1 MGRPE
6 RPPDGSAMR
15 ALWVPEYTDFD
26 ALTVKDVTP
35 PEIKPRQVRISICAA
50 GVSFA
55 ANLVVQGKYQRK
67 PPLPFAPGTEAAGV
81 VTECGAEVR
90 RFKPG
95 DRVCA
100 ALDWGAYAEEAAA
113 WECNVYPIPDNIT
126 FAQATNFNSYA
137 TSCAALTWP
146 HLLNLQ
152 QDETLLVHGAAG
164 ALGLA
169 AVQIGKVLGA
179 TVIAGASTK
188 EKRALAL
195 ANGADHAVDTSEAD
209 FRDAVNEI
217 TNKRGADAILDPV
230 GGAVFDQSL
239 RCIAFEG
246 RICPVGFTS
255 GVIPQIPA
263 NILLVKNVTACG
275 LNFGTYYGWSPIDV
289 RWEMEPRV
297 RAIMEKFHDWAAAGQ
312 ITPHVCAEYPL
323 EQFHEAMELVTSR
336 RSMGRVALVM
346 GV

>member
-1 MGRPE
+1 
-6 RPPDGSAMR
+6 MR
-15 ALWVPEYTDFD
+15 ALWVSEYTDFD
-26 ALTVKDVTP
+26 RLTVEDVTP
-35 PEIKPRQVRISICAA
+35 PEIRPRQVRIAIRAA

-81 VTECGAEVR
+81 VTECGAEVTKFR
-90 RFKPG
+90 PG

-100 ALDWGAYAEEAAA
+100 ALDWGAYAEQAAA
-113 WECNVYPIPDNIT
+113 WECNVFHIPDNIS
-126 FAQATNFNSYA
+126 FAQAVNFNSYA

-152 QDETLLVHGAAG
+152 PGETLLVHGAAG

-169 AVQIGKVLGA
+169 AVEIGKALGA
-179 TVIAGASTK
+179 TVIAGASTE
-188 EKRALAL
+188 EKRALA
-195 ANGADHAVDTSEAD
+195 AEHGADHTVDTAGAD
-209 FRDAVNEI
+209 FRDAVNDI
-217 TNKRGADAILDPV
+217 TGKRGADAILDPV

-255 GVIPQIPA
+255 GAIPQIPA

-275 LNFGTYYGWSPIDV
+275 LNFGTYYGWSPNDM

-297 RAIMEKFHDWAAAGQ
+297 RAIMQRFHDWAEAGA
-312 ITPHVCAEYPL
+312 IRPHVCAEFRL
-323 EQFHEAMELVTSR
+323 DGFREAMALVTSR
-336 RSMGRVALVM
+336 RSMGRVALTM
-346 GV
+346 GGD